1 MDDFTLARVLHVLA
15 IVPWIGGVAFVTT
28 VLMPAIRRGNP
39 PETRLAVFHRFESG
53 FAWQA
58 RLWVGLAG
66 LSGFWMIYRADLWSR
81 FTEAHYWWMHAMVVL
96 WAVFAAMLY
105 VIEPLFLHRRMER
118 SREPSRD
125 FDRMER
131 IHRILL
137 LFALVTV
144 LGAMAGAHG
153 LIG

>member
-1 MDDFTLARVLHVLA
+1 MDDLTLARVLHVVA

-28 VLMPAIRRGNP
+28 VLMPAIRRSNP
-39 PETRLAVFHRFESG
+39 PETRLAAFHRFESG

-58 RLWVGLAG
+58 RLWVAVAG
-66 LSGFWMIYRADLWSR
+66 LSGFWMIYRANLWPR
-81 FTEAHYWWMHAMVVL
+81 FADAHFWWMHAMVLL
-96 WAVFAAMLY
+96 WVIFAFMLY
-105 VIEPLFLHRRMER
+105 LAEPLFLHRRMER
-118 SREPSRD
+118 SKDPVGD

-131 IHRILL
+131 MHRILL
-137 LFALVTV
+137 GVALVTL

>member
-1 MDDFTLARVLHVLA
+1 MDDFTLARVLHIFA

-28 VLMPAIRRGNP
+28 VLMPAIRRNEP
-39 PETRLAVFHRFESG
+39 PHERLAAFHRFEAG

-66 LSGFWMIYRADLWSR
+66 LSGLWMVHRADLWHR
-81 FTEAHYWWMHAMVVL
+81 FADLQFWWMHAMVAV

-118 SREPSRD
+118 SPSPEGD
-125 FDRMER
+125 FARMER
-131 IHRILL
+131 MHRILL
-137 LFALVTV
+137 LASLLAVA
-144 LGAMAGAHG
+144 GAMAGAHG
-153 LIG
+153 LI